1 MLLARDKLPDDGA
14 AGSAVLPLVFV
25 AGRDA
30 EMGAALRA
38 LIDQHGCRT
47 EVFTGSRA
55 LLDRLR
61 GIVPAMLVTD
71 MELSDASGVE
81 LMLQVHEVAPSLPV
95 VIIGG
100 QGDVAASVSAMRGG
114 AVDFLEKPFFQIAL
128 VRNLER
134 IVAGLARTHSSG

>member
-1 MLLARDKLPDDGA
+1 MLLACDKLRDDGA
-14 AGSAVLPLVFV
+14 AGSAASPLVFV

-30 EMGAALRA
+30 EMGAALRV

-61 GIVPAMLVTD
+61 EIVPAMLVTD

-81 LMLQVHEVAPSLPV
+81 LMVQAHGVAPGLPV
-95 VIIGG
+95 VVIGR

-114 AVDFLEKPFFQIAL
+114 AVDFLEKPFFQVAL

-134 IVAGLARTHSSG
+134 VLAELTRAHSRV